1 MKLGHEE
8 TESEEREL
16 GDDSN
21 RGRKTAKRIGEKFD
35 EIRELDLTVRTS
47 L

>member
-8 TESEEREL
+8 AENEERKL
-16 GDDSN
+16 GDYSN
-21 RGRKTAKRIGEKFD
+21 RGRKTAKRIGKKFV